1 MPVTGR
7 PKMPSLPQ
15 LGFKS
20 VMIFNMICKPHFS
33 KPICRQRFFLRR
45 QIICL
50 SGVGLSNADFIA
62 MTQFVGVR
70 PVVNL
75 IDNDDAAPAGPI
87 GPPPAVVAPMM
98 GPDPPAAAPEVA
110 PEGDGDVAMDDNDE
124 GQVLGPG
131 P

>member
-1 MPVTGR
+1 
-7 PKMPSLPQ
+7 
-15 LGFKS
+15 
-20 VMIFNMICKPHFS
+20 
-33 KPICRQRFFLRR
+33 
-45 QIICL
+45 
-50 SGVGLSNADFIA
+50 

-110 PEGDGDVAMDDNDE
+110 PEGDGDVAMDDVNDE